1 MAEEVRTRDF
11 SRRHRQLDFTA
22 DGETHIALPALTPES
37 VQELVAL
44 MKHPDL
50 KTDMMVV
57 TGIFDIVMT
66 PEEAVKV
73 KARLKKDSKNPIG
86 FSEMVD
92 IVTWLAEEYTQR
104 PTPPSATSL
113 PGSQTEAEDAGTSST
128 VGAPHEALTLSN

>member
-1 MAEEVRTRDF
+1 MTGETRTRDF

-22 DGETHIALPALTPES
+22 DGEKHIALPALPPES
-37 VQELVAL
+37 VQELVTL

-50 KTDMMVV
+50 KTDMTVI

-66 PEEAVKV
+66 PEEASKI
-73 KARLKKDSKNPIG
+73 KARLKKNSTNPIG

-128 VGAPHEALTLSN
+128 AGVQPEALTLSN

>member
-22 DGETHIALPALTPES
+22 DGEKHIALPALPPES

-50 KTDMMVV
+50 KTDMNVV
-57 TGIFDIVMT
+57 SGIFDIVMT
-66 PEEAVKV
+66 PVEAEKV
-73 KARLKKDSKNPIG
+73 KARLTKDSKNVLG
-86 FSEMVD
+86 FTQMID

-128 VGAPHEALTLSN
+128 VGAQPEESIPSS